1 MAQNIKSIS
10 PLSENSCNP
19 VPVAD
24 QYSSVEFCIDELGYT
39 YQFKV
44 WETKTPGINILVNQN
59 SVILKHL
66 HVGNTFDIK
75 CYPSDCSGY
84 PVTMRTEIKHIKKDC
99 DNRIRGHILVGLAVN
114 EIGKNN

>member
-19 VPVAD
+19 VSVVD

>member
-1 MAQNIKSIS
+1 MAQNNNSAQA
-10 PLSENSCNP
+10 LSEKSSNP
-19 VPVAD
+19 VSIKD
-24 QYSSVEFCIDELGYT
+24 QYSSVELCIDELGFS
-39 YQFKV
+39 YQFKI
-44 WETKTPGINILVNQN
+44 WESKTPEINILVNQN

-99 DNRIRGHILVGLAVN
+99 GNRIRGHFLVGLAVN

>member
-1 MAQNIKSIS
+1 MAQINNPTL
-10 PLSENSCNP
+10 PLSENVNNP
-19 VPVAD
+19 ISLEN
-24 QYSSVEFCIDELGYT
+24 QYSSVEFSIDDLGYT
-39 YQFKV
+39 YQFKI

-75 CYPSDCSGY
+75 YYPSDCSGY
-84 PVTMRTEIKHIKKDC
+84 PVTMKTVIKHIKK
-99 DNRIRGHILVGLAVN
+99 NAEQRIKGHCLVGLAVN

>member
-1 MAQNIKSIS
+1 MAQINNPALPLPENVGNPIS
-10 PLSENSCNP
+10 LEN
-19 VPVAD
+19 
-24 QYSSVEFCIDELGYT
+24 QYSSVEFSIDDLGYT
-39 YQFKV
+39 YQFKI

-75 CYPSDCSGY
+75 YYPSDCSGY
-84 PVTMRTEIKHIKKDC
+84 PVTMKTEIKHIKK
-99 DNRIRGHILVGLAVN
+99 NAEQRIKGHCLVGLAVN

>member
-1 MAQNIKSIS
+1 MAQNINSA
-10 PLSENSCNP
+10 LSLPGNTSNP
-19 VPVAD
+19 VPIKD

-44 WETKTPGINILVNQN
+44 WETETPGINILVNQN

-84 PVTMRTEIKHIKKDC
+84 PVKMRTEIKHIKKDC
-99 DNRIRGHILVGLAVN
+99 GNRVRGHILVGLAVN
-114 EIGKNN
+114 ELGKNN

>member
-1 MAQNIKSIS
+1 MAQNIQTTQL
-10 PLSENSCNP
+10 LSENTCNL
-19 VPVAD
+19 VPIEN

-39 YQFKV
+39 YQFKI
-44 WETKTPGINILVNQN
+44 WETETPGINILVNQN

-66 HVGNTFDIK
+66 HVGNTFNVK

-99 DNRIRGHILVGLAVN
+99 DNRIRGHFLVSLTVN

>member
-1 MAQNIKSIS
+1 MAQINNPALPS
-10 PLSENSCNP
+10 SENISNP
-19 VPVAD
+19 MSLEN
-24 QYSSVEFCIDELGYT
+24 QYSSVEFSIDDLGYT
-39 YQFKV
+39 YQFKI

-75 CYPSDCSGY
+75 YYPSDCSGY
-84 PVTMRTEIKHIKKDC
+84 PVTMKTEIKHIKK
-99 DNRIRGHILVGLAVN
+99 NAEQRIKGHFLVGLAVN

>member
-1 MAQNIKSIS
+1 MTQNTNSALS
-10 PLSENSCNP
+10 LSENSNNP
-19 VPVAD
+19 VFTED

-39 YQFKV
+39 YQFKI
-44 WETKTPGINILVNQN
+44 WETETPGINILVNQN

-75 CYPSDCSGY
+75 CYPSNHSEY
-84 PVTMRTEIKHIKKDC
+84 PVTMRTEVKHIKKNGDQ
-99 DNRIRGHILVGLAVN
+99 RIKGHCLVGLAVN